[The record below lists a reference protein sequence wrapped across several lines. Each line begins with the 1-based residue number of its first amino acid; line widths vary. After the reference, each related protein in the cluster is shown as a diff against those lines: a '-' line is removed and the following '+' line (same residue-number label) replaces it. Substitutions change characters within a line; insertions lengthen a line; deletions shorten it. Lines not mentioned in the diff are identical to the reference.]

1 MFYVV
6 ECSRKSNLYTGTII
20 YGHKKGNQIQDLVP
34 NEITDTFLIEYSLI
48 NDSL

>member
-6 ECSRKSNLYTGTII
+6 ECRRKSNLYTGT
-20 YGHKKGNQIQDLVP
+20 KKGNQILDLVP